1 MFKFILKI
9 FITAMTFV
17 GCGVLN
23 VITLKCI
30 SMGNQECKL
39 RLVIMNINSNEPL
52 FYRYSIVVSKCS
64 GSCNDINNPYPKL
77 CIPNVVKNMNIKV
90 FNLMSRSNETRPVS
104 WHETCAC
111 KCRLDACA
119 FRCKNI

>member
-39 RLVIMNINSNEPL
+39 RLVIMNINSNEPFIL
-52 FYRYSIVVSKCS
+52 SLQYS
-64 GSCNDINNPYPKL
+64 
-77 CIPNVVKNMNIKV
+77 
-90 FNLMSRSNETRPVS
+90 
-104 WHETCAC
+104 C
-111 KCRLDACA
+111 K
-119 FRCKNI
+119 